1 MFGCIGSRLEAS
13 KVYCIVPNYI
23 NGTLKFRLYPDEFT
37 VVSSI
42 KYVNYL
48 ETRIC
53 WKKNLKRKTLKTFAL
68 SKSYSII
75 PFNGPHLTVSL
86 ESLRRKIVLKKYF
99 IRRFI
104 YAKIVRVVS
113 PSSIVKQDLYSIIK
127 SFNYAVRDIVNYYSF
142 VSGR

>member
-1 MFGCIGSRLEAS
+1 MASDCQAKNGVSLDNLKSFQIFCKFKNFKQFDLSFNKLYYVRYIVNFMFGCIGSRLEAS

-53 WKKNLKRKTLKTFAL
+53 
-68 SKSYSII
+68 
-75 PFNGPHLTVSL
+75 
-86 ESLRRKIVLKKYF
+86 
-99 IRRFI
+99 
-104 YAKIVRVVS
+104 
-113 PSSIVKQDLYSIIK
+113 
-127 SFNYAVRDIVNYYSF
+127 
-142 VSGR
+142 

>member
-1 MFGCIGSRLEAS
+1 M
-13 KVYCIVPNYI
+13 
-23 NGTLKFRLYPDEFT
+23 
-37 VVSSI
+37 
-42 KYVNYL
+42 
-48 ETRIC
+48 
-53 WKKNLKRKTLKTFAL
+53 KRKTLKTFAL

-127 SFNYAVRDIVNYYSF
+127 SFNYAARDTVNYYSF
-142 VSGR
+142 VSGWSKLRKIVDGFCKSCAVTIAHKLNLKTADQVFKNNLGTGVIRLDA